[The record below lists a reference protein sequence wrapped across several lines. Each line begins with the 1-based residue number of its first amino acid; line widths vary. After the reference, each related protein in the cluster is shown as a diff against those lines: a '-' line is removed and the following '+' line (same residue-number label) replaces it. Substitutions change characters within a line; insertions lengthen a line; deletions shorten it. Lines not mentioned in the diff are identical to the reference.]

1 MEEKQGLVYRDEFCQ
16 IRSVLFRCAQYDSEP
31 LVPTIFFV
39 FLGENIERERNKI
52 SLVCQLYPSRL
63 IGMGMGGGGGNI
75 LLKPS
80 YVLSS
85 AEQDCHDQRMGKSD
99 LEAVDKA
106 VTCALENSK
115 VVMVSR
121 VVQDGLHCGRH

>member
-1 MEEKQGLVYRDEFCQ
+1 MYIATNFARFVACCFDARSMTLNRSCQ
-16 IRSVLFRCAQYDSEP
+16 LF
-31 LVPTIFFV
+31 FFV